1 METATPS
8 AEPALAHQLAHSAIT
23 DYACDLSNLGSKD
36 GLYTH
41 VWVTQRGH
49 QIGAQVNQHELVAC
63 LKLVASN
70 NISENQIQFALMAL
84 DLVQETSHG
93 GPEGEPGPSE
103 GRLPYDFRLFRTIA
117 SLSERIVALDSV
129 VSLESLDFSDGKA
142 LHLKVVRAR
151 QLFHLS
157 EGAQSTG
164 TMSFEEL
171 ESICLAG
178 NVDMAFADNLVDAVT
193 ERGSF
198 EQIEFLDF
206 LSYLPLFIEAHEA
219 IKANPMGANST
230 KRLSRPSQPPM
241 ISPLSV
247 GYDGTEGSLTPLP
260 G

>member
-1 METATPS
+1 
-8 AEPALAHQLAHSAIT
+8 
-23 DYACDLSNLGSKD
+23 
-36 GLYTH
+36 
-41 VWVTQRGH
+41 
-49 QIGAQVNQHELVAC
+49 
-63 LKLVASN
+63 LVASN

-84 DLVQETSHG
+84 DLVQETSLG
-93 GPEGEPGPSE
+93 GPGGEPGPSE
-103 GRLPYDFRLFRTIA
+103 GRLPYDFRLFCTIA

-129 VSLESLDFSDGKA
+129 VGLESLDFSDGKA

-178 NVDMAFADNLVDAVT
+178 NVDMTFADNLVDSVT
-193 ERGSF
+193 KRGGSF

-206 LSYLPLFIEAHEA
+206 LSYLPLFIEVHEA

-230 KRLSRPSQPPM
+230 KRLNRPSQPSM
-241 ISPLSV
+241 LSSLSA
-247 GYDGTEGSLTPLP
+247 GDDDTEGGLTPVP